1 MKLTIHHR
9 IPKSYWGN
17 NHFYNKLH
25 ISDTKHKALH
35 ILHENDL
42 LHDQIKTLIDISGN
56 SIQTV
61 FREELFSVLQDYTP
75 EQIYNE
81 KCCNMNKLVSKILE
95 SKQF

>member
-17 NHFYNKLH
+17 NHFHNKLGIGEIPH
-25 ISDTKHKALH
+25 RALH

-42 LHDQIKTLIDISGN
+42 IPDQITTLIDISGN
-56 SIQTV
+56 SIQSG
-61 FREELFSVLQDYTP
+61 FREDLLSVLQDYKP

-95 SKQF
+95 SKQ

>member
-17 NHFYNKLH
+17 NHSDNKLEIWEIPH
-25 ISDTKHKALH
+25 RALH

-42 LHDQIKTLIDISGN
+42 LHDQIVTLVDISGN
-56 SIQTV
+56 SIKPD
-61 FREELFSVLQDYTP
+61 FREDLFSVLQDYTP

-81 KCCNMNKLVSKILE
+81 KCCNMNRLVSKILE
-95 SKQF
+95 SKQ